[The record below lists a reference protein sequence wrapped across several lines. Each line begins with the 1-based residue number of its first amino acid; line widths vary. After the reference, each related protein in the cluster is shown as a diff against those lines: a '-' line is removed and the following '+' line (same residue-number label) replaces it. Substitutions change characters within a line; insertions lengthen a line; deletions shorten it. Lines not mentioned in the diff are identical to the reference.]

1 MATKKE
7 FNIEELKKQCLEAEQ
22 TFKELREQLLVAEKK
37 EEEDKKAKL
46 EAEKELRHKGV
57 VDAYKRF
64 EKLKTDFIKDYGY
77 FSFKTVEE
85 IPSLYDF
92 FVGLR

>member
-7 FNIEELKKQCLEAEQ
+7 FNIEDLRNQCLEAEK
-22 TFKELREQLLVAEKK
+22 TFKELDKQLRAAEKA
-37 EEEDKKAKL
+37 EEEAKKAKL
-46 EAEKELRHKGV
+46 EAEKELRHKAV